1 MPGVPTSR
9 GCEAC
14 RKQKKRCDQEQP
26 ACGRCLRLGIPCV
39 GGGAR
44 RFKFTENR
52 TPDDVSG
59 IWVAQAAPPPRDAP
73 PQRAIVRRAAT
84 AIHGAPARALCSETV
99 RLRASLISML
109 EVKDARYNLGYYG
122 PFFALLPCRLGVHPA
137 LDAAVAAV
145 THSAPCLFKQ
155 ESSSLALEKYG
166 RALYM
171 LRLSLH
177 DGAVDLAIETLC
189 TIYLLWIS
197 EVGWDPST
205 YFDWIT
211 GNSEG
216 HLMHTHVIALLLKSV
231 ARRTDID
238 TFQTHLLR
246 TLCMAVLVH
255 SVFDPRVHLDTLVIN
270 RFLVHGPRFPP
281 SNQLASPFDTL
292 TVPNFARIPRL
303 IHHPEDHLTQLTSL
317 YAQMQSDFP
326 KLRAIAVSPTLQAS
340 PTASLETIRSQINYQ
355 TAYGLFLS
363 VATMLNRLCFVAD
376 SSRRH
381 LQGEL
386 DVLCDEIVAL
396 GRRGLV
402 LRPLGSHYM
411 PMSLS
416 AAWAAVGFEEEGN
429 EKEVEGRK
437 KEIEALAREYCSSD
451 GLMQAW
457 RARGMQTR
465 WQFERFRR
473 KMDGGHEVVLVSRGG
488 RGLVAVD

>member
-26 ACGRCLRLGIPCV
+26 ACGRCRRLGIPCV

-52 TPDDVSG
+52 TPDH
-59 IWVAQAAPPPRDAP
+59 VARTTPPPRDAP
-73 PQRAIVRRAAT
+73 PQRAIAKRADT
-84 AIHGAPARALCSETV
+84 TIHVAPARALCGDTA

-122 PFFALLPCRLGVHPA
+122 PFFAHLPCRLGVHPA

-197 EVGWDPST
+197 E
-205 YFDWIT
+205 DWIT
-211 GNSEG
+211 GHSEG

-231 ARRTDID
+231 ARRPDLD
-238 TFQTHLLR
+238 AFQTQLLR

-270 RFLVHGPRFPP
+270 RFLIHGPPIPP
-281 SNQLASPFDTL
+281 SNQLASPFETL
-292 TVPNFARIPRL
+292 TVPNFARIPHL
-303 IHHPEDHLTQLTSL
+303 IHNPEHHLPQLTAL

-340 PTASLETIRSQINYQ
+340 PTASLEAIRSQINYQ
-355 TAYGLFLS
+355 TAYGLFLA
-363 VATMLNRLCFVAD
+363 VATMLNRLCWVAD
-376 SSRRH
+376 GSRRA
-381 LQGEL
+381 GE
-386 DVLCDEIVAL
+386 A
-396 GRRGLV
+396 GTG
-402 LRPLGSHYM
+402 
-411 PMSLS
+411 
-416 AAWAAVGFEEEGN
+416 A
-429 EKEVEGRK
+429 
-437 KEIEALAREYCSSD
+437 
-451 GLMQAW
+451 
-457 RARGMQTR
+457 
-465 WQFERFRR
+465 
-473 KMDGGHEVVLVSRGG
+473 
-488 RGLVAVD
+488 